1 MPADTNIADP
11 APLGLTGF
19 GLTTFMVGMLE
30 AGLLSSEAIGIII
43 PLAIAYGGTIQLFAG
58 LLAFREGNTFALT
71 AFCTYGA
78 FWWWFALVELLGG
91 VLGIFAVPS
100 VALGWALI
108 GFGVITTYLWISTFK
123 LNWGLWAVFLA
134 LLSAYYLLGIGTALS
149 IDILVVIG
157 GYVAIIDAIIAVYVA
172 FAEVTNWSFGNTVIP
187 LGGTPFGG
195 NDGSSAQSAD

>member
-1 MPADTNIADP
+1 MPADTSIANP

-30 AGLLSSEAIGIII
+30 AGLLSSDAIGVII

-78 FWWWFALVELLGG
+78 FWWWFGLVELLGG
-91 VLGIFAVPS
+91 ALGMFAVS
-100 VALGWALI
+100 TVALGWTLI
-108 GFGVITTYLWISTFK
+108 GFGVVTTYLWVSTFR

-134 LLSAYYLLGIGTALS
+134 LASAYYLLGIGDVLGITV
-149 IDILVVIG
+149 LVTVG
-157 GYVAIIDAIIAVYVA
+157 GYVAILDALFAVYVA
-172 FAEVTNWSFGNTVIP
+172 FAEVTNWSYDGSAVP

-195 NDGSSAQSAD
+195 SGGSSAQSAD

>member
-1 MPADTNIADP
+1 MPLDTDIADP

-19 GLTTFMVGMLE
+19 GLTTFMVGLLE
-30 AGLLSSEAIGIII
+30 AGLLSGDAIGVII

-91 VLGIFAVPS
+91 ALGILAVPAG
-100 VALGWALI
+100 ALGWALV
-108 GFGVITTYLWISTFK
+108 GFGVITTYLWIGTFR

-134 LLSAYYLLGIGTALS
+134 LLIAYYLLGIGTGLGL
-149 IDILVVIG
+149 DTVVVLG

-172 FAEVTNWSFGNTVIP
+172 FAEVTNWSFGGTVIP

-195 NDGSSAQSAD
+195 SSESSGQSAD

>member
-1 MPADTNIADP
+1 MPLDTDIADP

-30 AGLLSSEAIGIII
+30 AGFLPDAIGVII

-78 FWWWFALVELLGG
+78 FWWWFALYELFGG
-91 VLGIFAVPS
+91 VLGTIPTSS

-108 GFGVITTYLWISTFK
+108 GFGVITMYLWVGTFR
-123 LNWGLWAVFLA
+123 LNWGLWLV
-134 LLSAYYLLGIGTALS
+134 LLVLWIAYYLLGIGLVLGISALGTW
-149 IDILVVIG
+149 G
-157 GYVAIIDAIIAVYVA
+157 GYVAIIDAILAVYVA
-172 FAEVTNWSFGNTVIP
+172 FAEVTHWSFARTVLP
-187 LGGTPFGG
+187 LGSAPMSESS
-195 NDGSSAQSAD
+195 GSSAQSAD

>member
-1 MPADTNIADP
+1 MPLDTNIADP

-30 AGLLSSEAIGIII
+30 AGLLSDAAIGVII

-78 FWWWFALVELLGG
+78 FWWWFGLLEW
-91 VLGIFAVPS
+91 LGASLGMFPVPTVAV
-100 VALGWALI
+100 GWALI
-108 GFGVITTYLWISTFK
+108 GFGVVTTYLWVSTFK

-134 LLSAYYLLGIGTALS
+134 LLSAYYLLGIGNVLG
-149 IDILVVIG
+149 IDILVTIG
-157 GYVAIIDAIIAVYVA
+157 GYVAIIDAILAVYVA
-172 FAEVTNWSFGNTVIP
+172 FAEVTNWSFADTVIP
-187 LGGTPFGG
+187 LGGTPFESS
-195 NDGSSAQSAD
+195 DDSSAQSAD

>member
-1 MPADTNIADP
+1 MPLDTDIADP

-30 AGLLSSEAIGIII
+30 AGLLSSDAIGVII
-43 PLAIAYGGTIQLFAG
+43 PLAMAYGGTIQFFAG
-58 LLAFREGNTFALT
+58 LLAFREGNTFATT

-78 FWWWFALVELLGG
+78 FWWWFALVEWLGG
-91 VLGIFAVPS
+91 ALGMFPVPT

-108 GFGVITTYLWISTFK
+108 GFGVITTYLWISTFR

-134 LLSAYYLLGIGTALS
+134 LASAYYLLGIGDVLGIAVLGT
-149 IDILVVIG
+149 IG
-157 GYVAIIDAIIAVYVA
+157 GYVAILDAIFAVYVA
-172 FAEVTNWSFGNTVIP
+172 FAEVTNWSFAGTVVP

-195 NDGSSAQSAD
+195 SGSSADTAD